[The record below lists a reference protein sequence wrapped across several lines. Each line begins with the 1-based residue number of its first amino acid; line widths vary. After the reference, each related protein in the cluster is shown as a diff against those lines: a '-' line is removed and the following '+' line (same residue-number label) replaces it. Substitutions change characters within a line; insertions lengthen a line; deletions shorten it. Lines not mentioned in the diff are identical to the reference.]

1 MYRQRTIGEPR
12 HWNFIALDLISLQ
25 IAFILAYCIRHDWTS
40 PYLRE
45 SYRVISL
52 LITMIDIVLLLMGG
66 SLKNVM
72 RRSVLREAKSC
83 FKSAAIITLLAVF
96 YLFSIQGS
104 LQYSR
109 LVMYMTGMFYFVLN
123 LAARQGC
130 KALIKRSGGEH
141 GDESMLIAARRENA
155 AEVIRKLNE
164 NKYGMSAIKGI
175 ILLDAATDE
184 PPESIEGVPVVAGRE
199 DMKEYI
205 LRNWVDE
212 LLVIT
217 GGEGVSSG
225 DAELEAQL
233 NQIAASGVAVH
244 RVLDAQRGKAGL
256 EQTVE
261 VIGGYTVL
269 TDTVKIVTPAQAFL
283 KRCMDLFFGLI
294 GALLALIALLI
305 VGPIL
310 YVQSPGPII
319 FKQKRVGRNGKIFTM
334 YKIRSMCMD
343 AEQRKKELSGENL
356 VADGMMFKLQY
367 DPRIIGCRRL
377 EDGTIKK
384 GIGNYIRDWSI
395 DELPQFF
402 NVLKGD
408 MSLVGTRPPTLDEWE
423 KYELQHRARMAFKP
437 GITGLWQVS
446 GRSEITNF
454 NDVVELDMKYIS
466 GWSLEMDVKIILQ
479 TIKVVLGR
487 RGAM

>member
-12 HWNFIALDLISLQ
+12 HWNFIVLDLISLQ
-25 IAFILAYCIRHDWTS
+25 VAFVLAYCVRHNGEN

-52 LITMIDIVLLLMGG
+52 LITMIDVVLLMMSGT
-66 SLKNVM
+66 LKNLM
-72 RRSVLREAKSC
+72 RRSALREAESC
-83 FKSAAIITLLAVF
+83 FKSAAIITLLATF

-104 LQYSR
+104 LEYSR
-109 LVMYMTGMFYFVLN
+109 LVMYMTGMFYFALN
-123 LAARQGC
+123 LAARLGC
-130 KALIKRSGGEH
+130 KAYIRRSGGENK
-141 GDESMLIAARRENA
+141 DESMLIAARRENA
-155 AEVIRKLNE
+155 AEVIRQLNE
-164 NKYGMSAIKGI
+164 NRDGVPALKGI
-175 ILLDAATDE
+175 ILLDFAQDDPAE
-184 PPESIEGVPVVAGRE
+184 RIEDVPVVAGRG

-212 LLVIT
+212 LLVVN
-217 GGEGVSSG
+217 GGEGASSG
-225 DAELEAQL
+225 DEELEEQL
-233 NQIAASGVAVH
+233 NLIAASGVAVH

-269 TDTVKIVTPAQAFL
+269 TDTVKIVTPTQALL

-294 GALLALIALLI
+294 GAVLALIALLI
-305 VGPIL
+305 VGPMI

-319 FKQKRVGRNGKIFTM
+319 FKQKRVGRNGKIFTI

-343 AEQRKKELSGENL
+343 AEQRKKDLRAENMM
-356 VADGMMFKLQY
+356 ADGMMFKLQY
-367 DPRIIGCRRL
+367 DPRIIGCRRMA
-377 EDGTIKK
+377 DGTVRK

-454 NDVVELDMKYIS
+454 DEVVELDMKYIS
-466 GWSLEMDVKIILQ
+466 GWSLELDIRIILQ